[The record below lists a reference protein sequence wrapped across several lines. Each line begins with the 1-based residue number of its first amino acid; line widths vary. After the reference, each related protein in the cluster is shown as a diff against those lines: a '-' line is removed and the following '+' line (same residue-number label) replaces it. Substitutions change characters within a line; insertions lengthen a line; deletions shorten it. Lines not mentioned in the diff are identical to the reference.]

1 MNDGSNSENK
11 NSRFD
16 NEKDEEIKGQIIKY
30 KSRGPGM
37 LRSLNGL

>member
-16 NEKDEEIKGQIIKY
+16 NEKDEEIKGQN